1 MRNTGFAFVIV
12 AALVAEGCGPSP
24 TRPSPAVIGMDAS
37 GLVTT
42 QTARTIRVT
51 FTVWNNT
58 NGGRLPGAVVTA
70 TVGDVSVT
78 ATTDNRGE
86 VQLQLPKTDSF
97 RMVVTTTGFCTADTT
112 VSPHSGPGWNWIGL
126 SVGCA

>member
-1 MRNTGFAFVIV
+1 
-12 AALVAEGCGPSP
+12 
-24 TRPSPAVIGMDAS
+24 MDAS
-37 GLVTT
+37 GRVTS
-42 QTARTIRVT
+42 QAARTMRVT

-58 NGGRLPGAVVTA
+58 NGGLLPGAVVTA

-86 VQLQLPKTDSF
+86 AQLQLPKADSF
-97 RMVVTTTGFCTADTT
+97 RTVVTATGFCTDDTT
-112 VSPHSGPGWNWIGL
+112 VSPHSDPGWNWIGL